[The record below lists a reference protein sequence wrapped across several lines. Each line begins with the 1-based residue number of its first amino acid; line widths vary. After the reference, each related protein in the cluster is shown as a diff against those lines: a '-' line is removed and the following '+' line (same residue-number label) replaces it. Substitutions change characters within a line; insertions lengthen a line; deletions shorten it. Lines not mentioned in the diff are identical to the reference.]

1 MAMFPNATKG
11 YMPFVSAQK
20 RHVSTKKAKHDN
32 PRIKKTYQ
40 VTLKDKSG
48 NTYTCIVKTDGTQSL
63 PVLCENMIGKL
74 GSTDSLPNIGLA
86 SPKMKC
92 FDLKDLRNQVESEK
106 KHGIF
111 SSIVNFLKEKTGKS
125 KSGKSKRKAK
135 SLEQRKR
142 KRTVSAMSN
151 LDPIQ
156 EFPDEEDDD
165 ADSYAHDCS
174 SMSGSEL
181 SENLSLSDFTL
192 KRQDSDKEN
201 KTDDITENAVIIKR
215 QNSENTESD
224 ESEDS

>member
-11 YMPFVSAQK
+11 YMPFVSGQK
-20 RHVSTKKAKHDN
+20 RHVAAKKAKHDNN

-48 NTYTCIVKTDGTQSL
+48 KTYTCIVKTDGTQSL

-135 SLEQRKR
+135 PLEQRKR

-174 SMSGSEL
+174 SMSESEL
-181 SENLSLSDFTL
+181 SENLSLSDFTI
-192 KRQDSDKEN
+192 KRRDSDKEN
-201 KTDDITENAVIIKR
+201 KTDASDVTIKR

-224 ESEDS
+224 DSEDS